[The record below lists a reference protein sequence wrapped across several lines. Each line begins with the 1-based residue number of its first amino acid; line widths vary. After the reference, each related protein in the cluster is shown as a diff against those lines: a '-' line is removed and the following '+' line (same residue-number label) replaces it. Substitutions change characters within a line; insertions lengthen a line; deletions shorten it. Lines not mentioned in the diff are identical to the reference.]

1 MTTEPTM
8 PVDHGT
14 SARDLARLAQQVPSL
29 PLTFQRIQEL
39 VSNPRSSNSQLAEAV
54 GADQGLTT
62 RILRLANSSFYGLAA
77 RVDTVSQAVSLI
89 GTRQVRDLAMATAV
103 VDLFKDIPASAID
116 GRAFWEHS
124 LAVGSASR
132 LIAAKRRERETE
144 RHFVAGLL
152 HDVGLV
158 VMASQMP
165 ERVSAHLIS
174 ARETQQPL
182 TVIERR
188 ELGFDHAEVGGA
200 VIEQWHLPPAMSEVA
215 THHHHLLTSARH
227 LHDCATVHL
236 ADVLVEALAYGSGGE
251 PVVTPLDPPAWDLLG
266 LMATDLTSIATDLE
280 RQMVEITA
288 IFLG

>member
-1 MTTEPTM
+1 M

-14 SARDLARLAQQVPSL
+14 SARDLARLAQQVPAL

-39 VSNPRSSNSQLAEAV
+39 VNNPRSNNLQLAEAV

-77 RVDTVSQAVSLI
+77 RVDTLSQAVALI
-89 GTRQVRDLAMATAV
+89 GTRQVRDLALATAV
-103 VDLFKDIPASAID
+103 VDLFKNIPASALD
-116 GRAFWEHS
+116 GRGFWEHS

-132 LIAAKRRERETE
+132 LIASKRRERETE

-152 HDVGLV
+152 HDIGLV

-165 ERVSAHLIS
+165 ERVTANLLA
-174 ARETQQPL
+174 AREAQQPL

-200 VIEQWHLPPAMSEVA
+200 VIEQWRLPPAMAEVA

-251 PVVTPLDPPAWDLLG
+251 PVVTPLDPPAWDALG
-266 LMATDLTSIATDLE
+266 LTATDLTPITADLE